1 MIHCHWIQEKVKKK
15 ESPWP
20 NWERERAIA
29 EIIFFVI
36 LSLNV
41 AVDVV
46 VWRVRDSFYPCL
58 GDDIVLI
65 QEEGLRG
72 QQSSLSFSSLEGK
85 TCRFM
90 VASLSPPYIH
100 QTNFSP
106 SYIPTSNTSSASQH
120 HHKPLSPSPTYGN
133 DFPFMEAT
141 SSLKCIGKGVAVRC
155 SIS

>member
-1 MIHCHWIQEKVKKK
+1 M
-15 ESPWP
+15 
-20 NWERERAIA
+20 
-29 EIIFFVI
+29 
-36 LSLNV
+36 

-120 HHKPLSPSPTYGN
+120 HHKPLSPSPLSH
-133 DFPFMEAT
+133 METT
-141 SSLKCIGKGVAVRC
+141 SSLLWSCHILFKMYWKRCCCTMQYKLNQKKGPCMSHHHHQVYKYILCNARCIK
-155 SIS
+155 I

>member
-1 MIHCHWIQEKVKKK
+1 MIHCHWIQKTSEKNNHLDQIEKGKGQLPKK
-15 ESPWP
+15 
-20 NWERERAIA
+20 
-29 EIIFFVI
+29 IIFVI
-36 LSLNV
+36 LFLIV
-41 AVDVV
+41 AVDAV

-120 HHKPLSPSPTYGN
+120 HHKPLSPSP
-133 DFPFMEAT
+133 
-141 SSLKCIGKGVAVRC
+141 
-155 SIS
+155 

>member
-1 MIHCHWIQEKVKKK
+1 MIHCHWIQKTSEKNNHLDQIEKGKGQLPKK
-15 ESPWP
+15 
-20 NWERERAIA
+20 
-29 EIIFFVI
+29 IIFVI
-36 LSLNV
+36 LFLIV
-41 AVDVV
+41 AVDAV

-120 HHKPLSPSPTYGN
+120 HHKPLSPCP
-133 DFPFMEAT
+133 
-141 SSLKCIGKGVAVRC
+141 
-155 SIS
+155 

>member
-1 MIHCHWIQEKVKKK
+1 MIHCHWIQKTSEK
-15 ESPWP
+15 
-20 NWERERAIA
+20 
-29 EIIFFVI
+29 IITLTKLRKGKGNCRNKIIFVI
-36 LSLNV
+36 LSLTV

-46 VWRVRDSFYPCL
+46 IWRVRDSFYPCL

-120 HHKPLSPSPTYGN
+120 HHKPLSH
-133 DFPFMEAT
+133 METT
-141 SSLKCIGKGVAVRC
+141 SLLWRPHPL
-155 SIS
+155 

>member
-1 MIHCHWIQEKVKKK
+1 MIHCHWIQKTSEKNNHLDQIEKGKGQLPK
-15 ESPWP
+15 
-20 NWERERAIA
+20 R
-29 EIIFFVI
+29 IIFVI
-36 LSLNV
+36 LFLIV
-41 AVDVV
+41 AVDAV

-120 HHKPLSPSPTYGN
+120 HHKPLSH
-133 DFPFMEAT
+133 METT
-141 SSLKCIGKGVAVRC
+141 SLLWRPHPL
-155 SIS
+155 